1 MNESNVK
8 FTRDEALDFH
18 SRGRPGKI
26 EIVATKPMATQRD
39 LSLAYSPGVAVP
51 VEEIAK
57 DPGKAYDYTAK
68 GNLVAVISNG
78 TAILGMGNLG
88 ALASKP
94 VMEGKAVLFKR
105 FADVDAIDLEVDT
118 EDAERFIQCV
128 ELLGPSFGGINLE
141 DIAAPECFIIE
152 AALKERMN
160 IPVFHDDQ
168 HGTAII
174 TTAGLINA
182 CHLTNRSFKD
192 IKVVVNG
199 AGAAAI
205 ACTELIKAMGVPHA
219 SVIMC
224 DRTGPLYPGREGMDQ
239 FKSAHAVPTE
249 ARSLGEALIG
259 ADVFLGLSAAG
270 ALKPEMVVGMAPS
283 PIIFAMANP
292 DPEIT
297 PPEAKA
303 ARPDAIVATGRSD
316 YPNQVNNVLGF
327 PFIFRGALDVRATGI
342 NEEMKIAAAN
352 ALAELAR
359 EPVPEEVAAAY
370 GGLAQSFGPDYIIP
384 APFDPRLIE
393 IIPAA
398 VAQAAMDTGVA
409 QKPIADMAAYRQ
421 SLRARLN
428 PTVSVMSL
436 AYEAARSN
444 PKRVLFAEGE
454 EPNVVRAAI
463 AFKEGGFGTPVL
475 VGRDEVYDQLRELG
489 VDDVS
494 GYVVLNSRNSPL
506 VGRAVDYIYAKRQR
520 HGMLRREVERLVNQD
535 RNTFAAA
542 MLALGEGDAM
552 ITGTTR
558 PFSQSLGQ
566 VRAVIDDEEGATPF
580 GLNIIVGRQQT
591 VLIADTAVTERPTA
605 EQYAAIALRSA
616 AFSRRMGQEPRVAF
630 ISYTTF
636 GNPPGRHIAELRDAV
651 KLLDSLVTD
660 FEYEGEM
667 GPDVALNHEMQ
678 ARFYPFSRLTGPANI
693 LIMPGLQSANISAKL
708 MRALGGESVLG
719 PYLMG
724 MALPVQIAP
733 MTASSSDLLT
743 LAVLAAGGADS
754 IRRARLPTVA

>member
-8 FTRDEALDFH
+8 FTEAEALDFH

-26 EIVATKPMATQRD
+26 EIIATKPMATQRD

-51 VEEIAK
+51 VLAIAA
-57 DPGKAYDYTAK
+57 DPGKAYDLTAK

-78 TAILGMGNLG
+78 TAILGLGNLG

-105 FADVDAIDLEVDT
+105 FADVDSIDIELAT
-118 EDAERFIQCV
+118 EDVARFIDAV
-128 ELLGPSFGGINLE
+128 ELMEPSFGGINLE
-141 DIAAPECFIIE
+141 DIKAPECFIIE
-152 AALKERMN
+152 QALRERMN

-174 TTAGLINA
+174 TAAGLINA
-182 CHLTNRSFKD
+182 CHLTGRAFGD
-192 IKVVVNG
+192 IRVVVNG

-205 ACTELIKAMGVPHA
+205 ACTELMKAMGVRGDH
-219 SVIMC
+219 VIMC
-224 DRTGPLYPGREGMDQ
+224 DREGVIHKGRDDLDQ
-239 FKSAHAVPTE
+239 WKSAHAADTD
-249 ARSLGEALIG
+249 RRTLKEALSG

-270 ALKPEMVVGMAPS
+270 ALKPDMIMDMAPS

-342 NEEMKIAAAN
+342 NDEMKIAAAQ
-352 ALAELAR
+352 ALAALAR
-359 EPVPEEVAAAY
+359 ETVPEEVAAAY
-370 GGLAQSFGPDYIIP
+370 GGVSHHFGPEYIIP

-393 IIPAA
+393 IVPAA

-409 QKPIADMAAYRQ
+409 QKPIADMRAYRQ
-421 SLRARLN
+421 ILRARLN
-428 PTVSVMSL
+428 PTASVLSL
-436 AYEAARSN
+436 AYEAARAN

-454 EPNVVRAAI
+454 EPNVLRAAV
-463 AFKEGGFGTPVL
+463 AFKEGGYGTPVL
-475 VGRDEVYDQLRELG
+475 VGRDDVYAQLAELG
-489 VDDVS
+489 VDDPHS
-494 GYVVLNSRNSPL
+494 YEVLNSRNSPL
-506 VGRAVDYIYAKRQR
+506 VGRAVDYIYAKHQR
-520 HGMLRREVERLVNQD
+520 HGLLRREVERMVNQD

-542 MLALGEGDAM
+542 MLALGEGDAL

-558 PFSQSLGQ
+558 PFSQSLRQ
-566 VRAVIDDEEGATPF
+566 VRSVIDDDDGGSPF
-580 GLNIIVGRQQT
+580 GISIIAARTQT

-605 EQYAAIALRSA
+605 EQLAAIAIRSA
-616 AFSRRMGQEPRVAF
+616 AFGRRMGQEPRVAF
-630 ISYTTF
+630 VSYTTF
-636 GNPPGRHIAELRDAV
+636 GNPPGRHIEELRDAV
-651 KLLDSLVTD
+651 KLLDSLQTD

-667 GPDVALNHEMQ
+667 GPDVALNYESQ
-678 ARFYPFSRLTGPANI
+678 RKYYPFSRLTGPANI
-693 LIMPGLQSANISAKL
+693 LILPGLQSANISSKL
-708 MRALGGESVLG
+708 IRALGGENVLG
-719 PYLMG
+719 PYLLG
-724 MALPVQIAP
+724 MSLPAQIAP
-733 MTASSSDLLT
+733 MTASSSDLVT
-743 LAVLAAGGADS
+743 LAVLAAGGADA
-754 IRRARLPTVA
+754 IRKPPKRGS

>member
-1 MNESNVK
+1 MSESNVK
-8 FTRDEALDFH
+8 FTEAEALDFH

-26 EIVATKPMATQRD
+26 EIIASKPMATQRD

-51 VEEIAK
+51 VLAIAD
-57 DPGKAYDYTAK
+57 DPGKAYDLTAK

-78 TAILGMGNLG
+78 TAILGLGNLG

-105 FADVDAIDLEVDT
+105 FADVDSIDIELAT
-118 EDAERFIQCV
+118 EDVDRFIDAV
-128 ELLGPSFGGINLE
+128 ELMEPSFGGINLE
-141 DIAAPECFIIE
+141 DIKAPECFIIE
-152 AALKERMN
+152 QALRARMN

-174 TTAGLINA
+174 TAAGLINA
-182 CHLTNRSFKD
+182 CHLTGRALGD
-192 IKVVVNG
+192 IRVVVNG

-205 ACTELIKAMGVPHA
+205 ACTELIKAMGVRSDH
-219 SVIMC
+219 VIMC
-224 DRTGPLYPGREGMDQ
+224 DRSGVIHKGRDDLDQ
-239 FKSAHAVPTE
+239 WKSAHAVETD
-249 ARSLGEALIG
+249 RRTLKEALVD

-270 ALKPEMVVGMAPS
+270 ALKPDMVMEMAPS

-342 NEEMKIAAAN
+342 NDEMKIAAAH

-359 EPVPEEVAAAY
+359 EAVPEEVAAAY
-370 GGLAQSFGPDYIIP
+370 GGTVHSFGPDYIIP

-393 IIPAA
+393 IVPCA
-398 VAQAAMDTGVA
+398 VAQAAMDSGVA
-409 QKPIADMAAYRQ
+409 QKPIADMRAYRQ
-421 SLRARLN
+421 RLRARLN
-428 PTVSVMSL
+428 PTASVLSL
-436 AYEAARSN
+436 AYDAARLN

-454 EPNVVRAAI
+454 EPNVLRAAI
-463 AFKEGGFGTPVL
+463 AFREGGYGTPVL
-475 VGRDEVYDQLRELG
+475 VGREDVYDKLAELG
-489 VDDVS
+489 VDDPRS
-494 GYVVLNSRNSPL
+494 YEVLNSRNSPL
-506 VGRAVDYIYAKRQR
+506 VGRAVDYIYAKHQR

-535 RNTFAAA
+535 RNIFASA

-558 PFSQSLGQ
+558 PFSQSLRQ
-566 VRAVIDDEEGATPF
+566 VRTVIGDENDSTPF
-580 GLNIIVGRQQT
+580 GINIVASRSQT

-605 EQYAAIALRSA
+605 EQFAAIAIRSA
-616 AFSRRMGQEPRVAF
+616 AFARRMGQEPRVAF

-651 KLLDSLVTD
+651 SLLDTLHVD

-678 ARFYPFSRLTGPANI
+678 RKYYPFSRLTGAANI
-693 LIMPGLQSANISAKL
+693 LILPGLQSANISSKL
-708 MRALGGESVLG
+708 IKALGGESVLG
-719 PYLMG
+719 PYLLG
-724 MALPVQIAP
+724 MALPIQIAP
-733 MTASSSDLLT
+733 MTASASDLVT
-743 LAVLAAGGADS
+743 LAVLASGGADA
-754 IRRARLPTVA
+754 IRKPPKRGS

>member
-1 MNESNVK
+1 MSESNVK
-8 FTRDEALDFH
+8 FTEAEALDFH

-26 EIVATKPMATQRD
+26 EIIASKPMATQRD

-51 VEEIAK
+51 VLAIAD
-57 DPGKAYDYTAK
+57 DPGKAYDLTAK

-78 TAILGMGNLG
+78 TAILGLGNLG

-105 FADVDAIDLEVDT
+105 FADVDSIDIELAT
-118 EDAERFIQCV
+118 EDVDRFIDAV
-128 ELLGPSFGGINLE
+128 ELMEPSFGGINLE
-141 DIAAPECFIIE
+141 DIKAPECFIIE
-152 AALKERMN
+152 QALRARMN

-174 TTAGLINA
+174 TAAGLINA
-182 CHLTNRSFKD
+182 CHLTGRALGD
-192 IKVVVNG
+192 IRVVVNG

-205 ACTELIKAMGVPHA
+205 ACTELIKAMGVRSDH
-219 SVIMC
+219 VIMC
-224 DRTGPLYPGREGMDQ
+224 DRSGVIHKGRDDLDQ
-239 FKSAHAVPTE
+239 WKSAHAVETD
-249 ARSLGEALIG
+249 RRTLKEALVD

-270 ALKPEMVVGMAPS
+270 ALKPDMVMEMAPS

-342 NEEMKIAAAN
+342 NDEMKIAAAH

-359 EPVPEEVAAAY
+359 EAVPEEVAAAY
-370 GGLAQSFGPDYIIP
+370 GGTVHSFGPDYIIP

-393 IIPAA
+393 IVPCA
-398 VAQAAMDTGVA
+398 VAQAAMDSGVA
-409 QKPIADMAAYRQ
+409 QKPIADMRAYRQ
-421 SLRARLN
+421 RLRARLN
-428 PTVSVMSL
+428 PTASVLSL
-436 AYEAARSN
+436 AYDAARLN

-454 EPNVVRAAI
+454 EPNVLRAAI
-463 AFKEGGFGTPVL
+463 AFREGGYGTPVL
-475 VGRDEVYDQLRELG
+475 VGREDVYDKLAELG
-489 VDDVS
+489 VDDPRS
-494 GYVVLNSRNSPL
+494 YEVLNSRNSPL
-506 VGRAVDYIYAKRQR
+506 VGRAVDYVYAKHQR

-535 RNTFAAA
+535 RNIFASA

-558 PFSQSLGQ
+558 PFSQSLRQ
-566 VRAVIDDEEGATPF
+566 VRTVIGDENDSTPF
-580 GLNIIVGRQQT
+580 GINIVASRSQT

-605 EQYAAIALRSA
+605 EQFAAIAIRSA
-616 AFSRRMGQEPRVAF
+616 AFARRMGQEPRVAF

-636 GNPPGRHIAELRDAV
+636 GNPPGRHIAELRDAIS
-651 KLLDSLVTD
+651 LLDTLHVD

-678 ARFYPFSRLTGPANI
+678 RKYYPFSRLTGAANI
-693 LIMPGLQSANISAKL
+693 LILPGLQSANISSKL
-708 MRALGGESVLG
+708 IKALGGESVLG
-719 PYLMG
+719 PYLLG
-724 MALPVQIAP
+724 MALPIQIAP
-733 MTASSSDLLT
+733 MTASASDLVT
-743 LAVLAAGGADS
+743 LAVLASGGADA
-754 IRRARLPTVA
+754 IRKPPARGS